1 MSGSESYQN
10 IDKRRKFS
18 NFIIDESIST
28 TTTMKQNLVDINDH
42 LDIVQFKIKFN
53 GMIVGL
59 GNYEYYM
66 SDMLDY
72 YSGTDSIY
80 SNWKTNDYLVN
91 YWSPTTIDVNDII
104 YRNNL
109 SDFILNLIIDAVE
122 KNFDTYFTTFY
133 SSYSAS
139 NHNPNKNL
147 QLNFLDD
154 FKSFFSSSGKGKEKN
169 LTDMTSASKIHF
181 STQDYKNIFQ
191 HMQNSN
197 IFDLYYYVLEIE
209 KIQDFGTND
218 QGIYFIK
225 NFIGMNIL
233 KYFYL
238 SEMLLK
244 ILLDTKENIESD
256 TPSLNI
262 QIDSSNNYTPVTDN
276 YRRYNVIRH
285 EFKYDTINTQVLVGM
300 KLTSN
305 IINRYN
311 STYTNDPSILDPEIA
326 AVYKIIKDIYFIN
339 KFIETNT
346 LILRN
351 DNITYITNPTQLTD
365 DKKIEIDNL
374 NQNITDINKNI
385 VELNLKNLN
394 IEKNYEKNR
403 NMYYVTLACVII
415 YIFLNIYV
423 VWSGRTDSLLTLN
436 VILIVV
442 ILLTKFF
449 GLIKKSYQT
458 LVKDLNN

>member
-10 IDKRRKFS
+10 IDKRHKFYD
-18 NFIIDESIST
+18 FIINDNIGSVNTSIKS
-28 TTTMKQNLVDINDH
+28 NLDYINEH
-42 LDIVQFKIKFN
+42 LDIAEFKRKFN

-59 GNYEYYM
+59 SNYNYYM
-66 SDMLDY
+66 NDMLDY
-72 YSGTDSIY
+72 YSGTDST
-80 SNWKTNDYLVN
+80 SDNDSTWETDNYLVN
-91 YWSPTTIDVNDII
+91 YWSPTTLDVNDII

-122 KNFDTYFTTFY
+122 RKFNTGASPGFSNFYLPDNNPLAIPGSSFLVKLKSFLSGVGYKKNYNNMLN
-133 SSYSAS
+133 AS
-139 NHNPNKNL
+139 NNYFVNTN
-147 QLNFLDD
+147 
-154 FKSFFSSSGKGKEKN
+154 
-169 LTDMTSASKIHF
+169 
-181 STQDYKNIFQ
+181 YKNIFRN
-191 HMQNSN
+191 MLDLK
-197 IFDLYYYVLEIE
+197 IFDLYHYIVEIE
-209 KIQDFGTND
+209 QINDTTNAS
-218 QGIYFIK
+218 IYFLK

-233 KYFYL
+233 KYFFL

-244 ILLDTKENIESD
+244 ILLDTKENIENQSD
-256 TPSLNI
+256 GDDPIN
-262 QIDSSNNYTPVTDN
+262 QNDYTPLSEQLKKKH
-276 YRRYNVIRH
+276 VINSDFDYDSV
-285 EFKYDTINTQVLVGM
+285 EFNTNKSVGM
-300 KLTSN
+300 KLTYDTINSYSN
-305 IINRYN
+305 YV
-311 STYTNDPSILDPEIA
+311 TTPSILDPEID

-339 KFIETNT
+339 KFIQKNT

-351 DNITYITNPTQLTD
+351 DNIAYITNPQLLTD
-365 DKKIEIDNL
+365 NKKIEIDNL

-403 NMYYVTLACVII
+403 NMYYITLACVII

-436 VILIVV
+436 AILIIV